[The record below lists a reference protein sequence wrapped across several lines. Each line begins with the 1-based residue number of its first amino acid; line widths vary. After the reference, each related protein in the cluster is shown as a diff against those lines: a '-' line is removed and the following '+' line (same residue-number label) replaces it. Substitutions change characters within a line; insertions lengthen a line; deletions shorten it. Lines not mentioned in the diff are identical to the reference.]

1 MYIYDQETHERLNTL
16 IASIPDCHT
25 AFGLEIRYHR
35 KCWQDNVSNVKPLTD
50 DSSQHLQ
57 HVNVREVQGI
67 LSEFVQQVIFS
78 DHEFRTLQNLLRDYI
93 RIVSNYGHNSNVK
106 SSYVKEILIKE
117 FDDRI
122 AFHERKQ

>member
-1 MYIYDQETHERLNTL
+1 
-16 IASIPDCHT
+16 
-25 AFGLEIRYHR
+25 
-35 KCWQDNVSNVKPLTD
+35 
-50 DSSQHLQ
+50 
-57 HVNVREVQGI
+57 VQGI

-122 AFHERKQ
+122 AFHERKQWNLSDIVYDNRDAGTYVEAALLSLGISDD